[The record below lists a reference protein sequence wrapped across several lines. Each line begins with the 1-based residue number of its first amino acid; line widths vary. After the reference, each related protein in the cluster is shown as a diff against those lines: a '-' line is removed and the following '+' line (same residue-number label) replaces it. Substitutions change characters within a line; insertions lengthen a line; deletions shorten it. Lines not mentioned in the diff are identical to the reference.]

1 MTTLQKATLLS
12 LSPDATMRSV
22 GEGAVILMV
31 KSGQLYSCN
40 ETARDFI
47 SLLDG
52 EKNFETIAGA
62 IAQEY
67 DVAPEVLVQDL
78 SELLGYLLEEGVL
91 VSKG

>member
-1 MTTLQKATLLS
+1 MSTFHSAMILS

-22 GEGAVILMV
+22 GDGAVILMV

-47 SLLDG
+47 ARLDG
-52 EKNFETIAGA
+52 IGNFEAMMGA

-67 DVAPEVLVQDL
+67 DVVPDVLAQDL

-91 VSKG
+91 VSRG